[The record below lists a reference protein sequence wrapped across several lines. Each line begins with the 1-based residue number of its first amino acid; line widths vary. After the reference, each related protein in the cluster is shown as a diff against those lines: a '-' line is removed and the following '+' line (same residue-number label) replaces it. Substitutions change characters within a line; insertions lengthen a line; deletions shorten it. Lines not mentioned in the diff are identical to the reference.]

1 MIKMLHEND
10 CYAVKEDKYK
20 VMLDDYGQ
28 LLMLMS
34 NGEKHL
40 NVVLSKED
48 AIKLT
53 RTLMNTYE
61 GEL

>member
-28 LLMLMS
+28 LLMLIS
-34 NGEKHL
+34 NKDTHT

-48 AIKLT
+48 AIALT

-61 GEL
+61 GEI